1 MKLRLSLLGPLLL
14 ISPLTMPADDAH
26 QHYDPAAKLGA
37 VSFPVP
43 SCSADV
49 QKPFERGVAL
59 LHSFWY
65 DEAEKQFKAVAAQ
78 DPRCAMAYWGES
90 MSLYHQLWNRPDNAT
105 VQEGWELIEKAQT
118 IGAKTPRERGY
129 IEAVAAFYRNDHGK
143 WDYEKH
149 TAAYSHAMARV
160 YEGNRQ
166 DHEAAAFYA
175 LSLLGSEPDN
185 DTSFVNRKKAIAI
198 LNTLF
203 QEDPNHPGVAHYL
216 IHACDNP
223 QFAPSGLAAARRYA
237 QIAPASPHALHMPS
251 HIFARLGLW
260 QEDIDS
266 NLASIAAT
274 QHNDTGMHMGA
285 EHQVHA
291 MDFLEYAYLQVG
303 EDAKAQAVVDQLA
316 GIKPEDVDP
325 SLTGYLNRMRAH
337 FPAMYALETKNWKDA
352 VASQPPS
359 GAEPYNQAIT
369 YWAQAVGAGHLR
381 DVAAARRA
389 VDQYNAMIEAT
400 RKSDKPYAVDGM
412 STNRDEATAWLA
424 FAEGQNEEAIGLL
437 KSVADKQDAIGKGE
451 VELPAREML
460 GDMLLQL
467 DRPAEALAQ
476 YEKSMKIDP
485 NRFNAL
491 AGAAQAADQ
500 AHEPTKAASYYATLL
515 KNCEGVNSDRPELA
529 RAKALLAQK

>member
-1 MKLRLSLLGPLLL
+1 MRLRWFLCSGLLL
-14 ISPLTMPADDAH
+14 LPLTLLADDLQ
-26 QHYDPAAKLGA
+26 QHYDPNAKLGA

-49 QKPFERGVAL
+49 QKSFERGVVL

-65 DEAEKQFKAVAAQ
+65 EEAQKQFAAVAAQ
-78 DPRCAMAYWGES
+78 DPKCGMAYWGEA
-90 MSLYHQLWNRPDNAT
+90 MSLYHQLWNRPDEAT
-105 VQEGWELIEKAQT
+105 VKQGWEFVAKGQA
-118 IGAKTPRERGY
+118 IGAKTGRERGY
-129 IEAVAAFYRNDHGK
+129 LDAMAAFYHPERAK
-143 WDYEKH
+143 WDFEKRA
-149 TAAYSHAMARV
+149 AAYSHAMAKV
-160 YEGNRQ
+160 YESNPQ

-175 LSLLGSEPDN
+175 LSLLASAPDN

-203 QEDPNHPGVAHYL
+203 EEEPDHPGLAHYL

-223 QFAPSGLAAARRYA
+223 QFAQSGLKAARRYA

-274 QHNDTGMHMGA
+274 QHNETGMHMGA

-303 EDAKAQAVVDQLA
+303 ADAKAKAVVEQLET
-316 GIKPEDVDP
+316 IRPEDVDP
-325 SLTGYLNRMRAH
+325 SLSGYLNRERAH
-337 FPAMYALETKNWKDA
+337 FPALYVLETKNWKDA
-352 VASQPPS
+352 VALPPPT
-359 GAEPYNQAIT
+359 GAESDNAAIT

-381 DVAAARRA
+381 DAAAAGRA
-389 VDQYNAMIEAT
+389 NDQYNAMIEAT
-400 RKSDKPYAVDGM
+400 RKGDKPYLVDDMTTG
-412 STNRDEATAWLA
+412 RDEAAAWLA

-460 GDMLLQL
+460 ADMLLEL
-467 DRPAEALAQ
+467 GRPQEALAQ
-476 YEKSMKIDP
+476 YEKSMKVDP

-491 AGAAQAADQ
+491 AGAARAATLS
-500 AHEPTKAASYYATLL
+500 HEPEKAATYYAALL
-515 KNCEGVNSDRPELA
+515 KNCEGVNSDRPELVS
-529 RAKALLAQK
+529 AKALVAKK

>member
-1 MKLRLSLLGPLLL
+1 MRPRLLL
-14 ISPLTMPADDAH
+14 LSALLIILPHTVPADDTH
-26 QHYDPAAKLGA
+26 QHYDSNAKLGA

-43 SCSADV
+43 SCSAEV

-65 DEAEKQFKAVAAQ
+65 DEAEKQFKAVAVQ
-78 DPRCAMAYWGES
+78 DPHCAMAYWGEA
-90 MSLYHQLWNRPDNAT
+90 MSLYHQLWNRPDAAT
-105 VQEGWELIEKAQT
+105 VKQGWELIQKAQAV
-118 IGAKTPRERGY
+118 GAKTPREQGY
-129 IEAVAAFYRNDHGK
+129 IEAMAAFYRTNHSQ
-143 WDYEKH
+143 WDFEKRA
-149 TAAYSHAMARV
+149 TAYSHAMAKL
-160 YEGNRQ
+160 YESEPH
-166 DHEAAAFYA
+166 DHEAATFYA
-175 LSLLGSEPDN
+175 LSLLGSEPNN
-185 DTSFVNRKKAIAI
+185 DTTFANRKKAISI
-198 LNTLF
+198 LNALF
-203 QEDPNHPGVAHYL
+203 QEDPNDPGVAHYL

-223 QFAPSGLAAARRYA
+223 QFAQEGLAAARRYA

-285 EHQVHA
+285 ENQVHA
-291 MDFLEYAYLQVG
+291 MDFLEYAYLQIG
-303 EDAKAQAVVDQLA
+303 EDAKAKAVVEQLA
-316 GIKPEDVDP
+316 TIRPEEVDP

-337 FPAMYALETKNWKDA
+337 FSAMYDLETKDWKGA
-352 VASQPPS
+352 VALQPPP
-359 GAEPYNQAIT
+359 GAEPYNQAIS

-381 DVAAARRA
+381 DVAAARHA

-400 RKSDKPYAVDGM
+400 RKSDKPFAVDGM
-412 STNRDEATAWLA
+412 STNRDEAAAWLA

-460 GDMLLQL
+460 ADMLLQL
-467 DRPAEALAQ
+467 DKPEDALAQ

-491 AGAAQAADQ
+491 AGAAQAATLS
-500 AHEPTKAASYYATLL
+500 HEPEKAATYYAALL
-515 KNCEGVNSDRPELA
+515 KNCDGVSSDRPELV
-529 RAKALLAQK
+529 RAKALVAQK